1 MKWNLAISLIVC
13 LAASVCSAGLD
24 DFFHIPDRVK
34 CKEVLVIIGRGTS
47 EPPGEGP
54 QRIFGKELQRRLG
67 EDRVDHIPLDWP
79 ASLFPTYGE
88 SVRRGTEAVKRTVA
102 RYVDSCPHIKIVLM
116 GFSQGAQVLSDTLC
130 GMDEATFPKTTP
142 IDPKLAERIVAV
154 VGMGDP
160 THNPGQPYN
169 VGTATRKGWFP
180 RRNDESCR
188 KYDPVRVSYCDHGD
202 IYCDHGVDP
211 LVHSSYFKNYFE
223 HCMQFMIEKIE
234 EIDP

>member
-1 MKWNLAISLIVC
+1 MAPGSDKRESLAHSPINASSSTRGKAVTAADMKWNLAISLIVC

-34 CKEVLVIIGRGTS
+34 CKEVLVVIGRGTS

-88 SVRRGTEAVKRTVA
+88 SVRLGTEAVKRTVA

-116 GFSQGAQVLSDTLC
+116 GFSQVCRSTMKNRSTSGTSANMQS
-130 GMDEATFPKTTP
+130 P
-142 IDPKLAERIVAV
+142 IE
-154 VGMGDP
+154 
-160 THNPGQPYN
+160 
-169 VGTATRKGWFP
+169 
-180 RRNDESCR
+180 
-188 KYDPVRVSYCDHGD
+188 
-202 IYCDHGVDP
+202 
-211 LVHSSYFKNYFE
+211 
-223 HCMQFMIEKIE
+223 
-234 EIDP
+234 

>member
-13 LAASVCSAGLD
+13 LAASVCSAGRD

-88 SVRRGTEAVKRTVA
+88 SVRLV
-102 RYVDSCPHIKIVLM
+102 
-116 GFSQGAQVLSDTLC
+116 
-130 GMDEATFPKTTP
+130 
-142 IDPKLAERIVAV
+142 VAV
-154 VGMGDP
+154 LEWEIPP
-160 THNPGQPYN
+160 TIPANPYN
-169 VGTATRKGWFP
+169 AGTATRKGWFP

-188 KYDPVRVSYCDHGD
+188 KYDHVRVSYCDHGD
-202 IYCDHGVDP
+202 IYCDHGLDP

-223 HCMQFMIEKIE
+223 HCMRFMIRKIE
-234 EIDP
+234 GIDP